1 MSVNNFF
8 KEKGMKR
15 KMKILITGSNGMLA
29 NAIKEEL
36 KNEELICTDVA
47 ELDITNSEQVNKFI
61 KDVKPEYIINCAAYT
76 AVDKAEE
83 NREIAYKIN
92 AIGPKNLAV
101 AAKENNAIL
110 MHVSTDYVFGG
121 DKPIEQDYN
130 EEDEKNPQAVYGITK
145 LEGEKFIEENCSK
158 YYIFRTAW
166 LYGEGHNFVRT
177 MLDLGKTNDEVKVV
191 NDQHG
196 SPTYSVDLANIIHQ
210 VIDKKIEFG
219 VYNSTNIG
227 YTTWY
232 DFTKKIFELKNVNCK
247 VIPVTSE
254 EFKSPAK
261 RPKNSKMSKDK
272 LLKNGIKIPTYEDAL
287 KRYLAQE

>member
-1 MSVNNFF
+1 
-8 KEKGMKR
+8 
-15 KMKILITGSNGMLA
+15 MKILITGSNGMLA

-47 ELDITNSEQVNKFI
+47 ELDITNPEKVNEFVKE
-61 KDVKPEYIINCAAYT
+61 VKPEYIINCAAYT

-83 NREIAYKIN
+83 NQEIAYKIN

-101 AAKENNAIL
+101 AARENNSIFI
-110 MHVSTDYVFGG
+110 HVSTDYVFGG
-121 DKPIEQDYN
+121 DKPIEQDYD
-130 EEDEKNPQAVYGITK
+130 EEDEKNPQAVYGTTK
-145 LEGEKFIEENCSK
+145 LQGEKFIAENCSK

-166 LYGEGHNFVRT
+166 LYGEGRNFVRT
-177 MLDLGKTNDEVKVV
+177 MLELGKTKDEVKVV
-191 NDQHG
+191 DDQHG
-196 SPTYSVDLANIIHQ
+196 SPTYAVDLANIIHQ

-261 RPKNSKMSKDK
+261 RPKNSQMSKDK
-272 LLKNGIKIPTYEDAL
+272 LLKNGINIPTYEDAL
-287 KRYLAQE
+287 KRYLSK

>member
-1 MSVNNFF
+1 
-8 KEKGMKR
+8 
-15 KMKILITGSNGMLA
+15 MKILITGSNGMLA

-47 ELDITNSEQVNKFI
+47 ELDITNSEKVNEFI
-61 KDVKPEYIINCAAYT
+61 KKTKPEYIINCAAYT

-83 NREIAYKIN
+83 NEEIAYKIN
-92 AIGPKNLAV
+92 AIGPKNLAI
-101 AAKENNAIL
+101 AANENNAIL
-110 MHVSTDYVFGG
+110 MHISTDYVFGG
-121 DKPIEQDYN
+121 DKPVEKDYK
-130 EEDEKNPQAVYGITK
+130 EDDEKNPQAVYGTTK

-166 LYGEGHNFVRT
+166 LYGEGRNFVRT
-177 MLDLGKTNDEVKVV
+177 MLELSKTKDEIKVV

-196 SPTYSVDLANIIHQ
+196 SPTYAVDLANIIHQ

-232 DFTKKIFELKNVNCK
+232 EFTKKIFEIKNVKCK

-272 LLKNGIKIPTYEDAL
+272 LLKSGINIPTYEDAL
-287 KRYLAQE
+287 KRYLLK

>member
-1 MSVNNFF
+1 
-8 KEKGMKR
+8 
-15 KMKILITGSNGMLA
+15 MKILITGSNGMLA

-47 ELDITNSEQVNKFI
+47 ELDITNSEKVNEFI
-61 KDVKPEYIINCAAYT
+61 KKTKPEYIINCAAYT

-83 NREIAYKIN
+83 NEEIAYKIN
-92 AIGPKNLAV
+92 AIGPKNLAI
-101 AAKENNAIL
+101 AANENNAIL
-110 MHVSTDYVFGG
+110 MHISTDYVFGG
-121 DKPIEQDYN
+121 DKPVEKDYK
-130 EEDEKNPQAVYGITK
+130 EDDEKNPQAVYGTTK

-166 LYGEGHNFVRT
+166 LYGEGRNFVRT
-177 MLDLGKTNDEVKVV
+177 MLELSKTKDEIKVV

-196 SPTYSVDLANIIHQ
+196 SPTYAVDLANIIHQ

-232 DFTKKIFELKNVNCK
+232 EFTKKIFEIKNVKCK
-247 VIPVTSE
+247 IIPVTSE
-254 EFKSPAK
+254 EFKSQAK

-272 LLKNGIKIPTYEDAL
+272 LLKSGISIPTYEDAL

>member
-1 MSVNNFF
+1 
-8 KEKGMKR
+8 
-15 KMKILITGSNGMLA
+15 MKILITGSNGMLA

-47 ELDITNSEQVNKFI
+47 ELDITNSEKVNEFI
-61 KDVKPEYIINCAAYT
+61 KKTKPEYIINCAAYT

-83 NREIAYKIN
+83 NEEIAYKIN
-92 AIGPKNLAV
+92 AIGPKNLAI
-101 AAKENNAIL
+101 AANENNAIL
-110 MHVSTDYVFGG
+110 MHISTDYVFGG
-121 DKPIEQDYN
+121 DKPVEQDYK
-130 EEDEKNPQAVYGITK
+130 EDDEKNPQAVYGTTK

-166 LYGEGHNFVRT
+166 LYGEGRNFVRT
-177 MLDLGKTNDEVKVV
+177 MLELSKTKDEIKVV

-196 SPTYSVDLANIIHQ
+196 SPTYAVDLANILHQ

-232 DFTKKIFELKNVNCK
+232 EFTKKIFEIKNVKCK
-247 VIPVTSE
+247 VTPVTSE

-272 LLKNGIKIPTYEDAL
+272 LLKNEIKIPTYEDAL